1 MSLFDITGG
10 VGGKWPFDCTRN
22 HKTESVRLANTQE
35 KTETG
40 DSELNRIKLQF
51 PYIVLA
57 QYEQYYCA

>member
-35 KTETG
+35 KTETD
-40 DSELNRIKLQF
+40 DSE
-51 PYIVLA
+51 
-57 QYEQYYCA
+57 